1 MKMHN
6 RLATAFA
13 AVAAFVAMAPLQ
25 AQDVRVIARV
35 PFEFKVGS
43 TSLPRDTYRISHL
56 NGRPEMLLLR
66 SDRKGVFVR
75 AQEARMPRNDQN
87 PVLTFHRY
95 GDEYFLRE
103 IRMRGTTRLD
113 LPETN
118 AERDAAE
125 RRTDRLAT
133 RMETVTVVAEHR

>member
-13 AVAAFVAMAPLQ
+13 AVAAFVAMAPVQ

-35 PFEFKVGS
+35 PFEFKVGN

-56 NGRPEMLLLR
+56 NGRPDMLLVR

-75 AQEARMPRNDQN
+75 AQEVRMARNDQN

-103 IRMRGTTRLD
+103 IRLQGSARLD

-118 AERDAAE
+118 AERDAAD

-133 RMETVTVVAEHR
+133 RMQTVVIVAELR

>member
-13 AVAAFVAMAPLQ
+13 AVAAFVAMAPVQ

-35 PFEFKVGS
+35 PFEFKAGDV
-43 TSLPRDTYRISHL
+43 SLPRDTYRISHL

-66 SDRKGVFVR
+66 SDRKGVFLR
-75 AQEARMPRNDQN
+75 AQEERVSRNDGN
-87 PVLTFHRY
+87 PLLTFHRY

-113 LPETN
+113 LPVTN

-125 RRTDRLAT
+125 RRTDRLAA
-133 RMETVTVVAEHR
+133 RMETVTIVAGER